1 MSTFNGISTALT
13 SLYANRR
20 GMEVTAHNIANVNT
34 PGYTRQRPNLQA
46 IAGPAIPGLTSQASP
61 VGDGVIVESVQ
72 RLRDIF
78 LESRGRMEHAAA
90 EYLGTQQTQLGRI
103 EQTFAEP
110 SDEALQAQLDE
121 MWASFSDLSL
131 RPNSTASRSAVLSR
145 ATIVADTMRGNAD
158 QLATQWDTGLSE
170 LRAMVLEVNSTTAA
184 VAQLNEGIMAASAVG
199 QQPNDLMDQRDVLVM
214 RLSELT
220 GAKGVPQEN
229 GVTDVLLNGS
239 VLVSGNSSRNIA
251 PPTGALSLDAV
262 KGGDLVALR
271 FDEGPNYPS
280 AAPDSGRIAAM
291 MQTLN
296 HTIRTYSDGFDRVAS
311 ELITSVNTQHAL
323 GRDADGTPG
332 GAFFG
337 GTNASDITVAL
348 TDPNDIAAADAGAT
362 AGPLDGTNAQAL
374 AKLAT
379 KKDGPNE
386 RYRELIVNLGV
397 AAQTVN
403 RRVEIQAGV
412 VTQSDAERE
421 GDAGVSLDEEMTNMI
436 QYERAYQ
443 AAARVI
449 STVDTMLD
457 TLINGMG
464 R

>member
-1 MSTFNGISTALT
+1 MSTFNGLSTALT

-34 PGYTRQRPNLQA
+34 PGYTRQRANLQA

-61 VGDGVIVESVQ
+61 VGDGVMVESVQ

-78 LESRGRMEHAAA
+78 LESRGRIEHAAA
-90 EYLGTQQTQLGRI
+90 EYLGTQQIQLGRI
-103 EQTFAEP
+103 EQAFAEP

-131 RPNSTASRSAVLSR
+131 RPNSTAARSSVVSR
-145 ATIVADTMRGNAD
+145 ATIVADTIRGNGD
-158 QLATQWDTGLSE
+158 QLSTQWDTALTE
-170 LRAMVLEVNSTTAA
+170 LNAMILDVNSTTAA
-184 VAQLNEGIMAASAVG
+184 VAQLNEGIMAATAVG
-199 QQPNDLMDQRDVLVM
+199 QQPNDLMDQRDALVM
-214 RLSELT
+214 KLAELT
-220 GAKGVPQEN
+220 GARGVPRDN

-239 VLVSGNSSRNIA
+239 VLVSGNHSRTISPA
-251 PPTGALSLDAV
+251 TGAANLNDV
-262 KGGDLVALR
+262 KAGGAVALQ
-271 FDEGPNYPS
+271 FNEPPANPS
-280 AAPDSGRIAAM
+280 ASPDSGKLAGM
-291 MQTLN
+291 LETLN
-296 HTIRTYSDGFDRVAS
+296 RTIRTYSDGLDRVAN
-311 ELITSVNTQHAL
+311 ELITSVNAQHAL
-323 GRDADGTPG
+323 GRDADGDMG
-332 GAFFG
+332 GAFFS
-337 GTNASDITVAL
+337 GTNASDIGVAVV
-348 TDPNDIAAADAGAT
+348 DPDDIAAADAAS
-362 AGPLDGTNAQAL
+362 ASGPLDGANAQEI
-374 AKLAT
+374 AKLAN
-379 KKDGPNE
+379 KKDGANE
-386 RYRELIVNLGV
+386 KYRQLIVDLGV

-421 GDAGVSLDEEMTNMI
+421 GDAGVSLDEEMTNMV

-449 STVDTMLD
+449 STIDTMLD

>member
-1 MSTFNGISTALT
+1 VSTFNGISTALT

-34 PGYTRQRPNLQA
+34 PGYTRQRANLQA

-61 VGDGVIVESVQ
+61 VGDGVTVESVQ

-78 LESRGRMEHAAA
+78 LESRGRIEHASA
-90 EYLGTQQTQLGRI
+90 EYLGVQQTQLGRI

-145 ATIVADTMRGNAD
+145 ATIVADTIRSNSD
-158 QLATQWDTGLSE
+158 QLSSQWDTGLTE
-170 LRAMVLEVNSTTAA
+170 LNAMVLDVNSTTAA
-184 VAQLNEGIMAASAVG
+184 VAQLNEGIMAATAVG

-214 RLSELT
+214 KLAELT
-220 GAKGVPQEN
+220 GAKGVPRDN

-251 PPTGALSLDAV
+251 APTGAPSLNAV
-262 KGGDLVALR
+262 KGGAVVSLQFA
-271 FDEGPNYPS
+271 EAPNYPT
-280 AAPDSGRIAAM
+280 AAPDSGRLAAM
-291 MQTLN
+291 LETLN
-296 HTIRTYSDGFDRVAS
+296 HTIRTYSDGLDGMAS
-311 ELITSVNTQHAL
+311 ELITSVNAQHVL

-332 GAFFG
+332 VAFFN
-337 GTNASDITVAL
+337 GTNASDITVAI
-348 TDPNDIAAADAGAT
+348 TEPNDIAAADAGAA
-362 AGPLDGTNAQAL
+362 AGPLDGGNAQAL

-386 RYRELIVNLGV
+386 KYRQLIVNLGV

-403 RRVEIQAGV
+403 RRVEIQGGV
-412 VTQSDAERE
+412 VTQSDAERD
-421 GDAGVSLDEEMTNMI
+421 GDAGVSLDEEMTNMV

-449 STVDTMLD
+449 STIDTMLD